1 MLTVQQ
7 IIDEARGLIMET
19 DPANSHVTDSTL
31 LLWINACT
39 LSLCSYIQSLPK
51 STITSVVTA
60 DKPALPTNLLRVDYV
75 SYLYQDKYH
84 PIKTID
90 FINFLRENPQ
100 WENQPDGVPTYFV
113 RMTDTEWM
121 MYPPPDTAHAG
132 LPMTLIGA
140 VVPDDVVNTTDYPPV
155 NQVLHP
161 CYPHYLAWKA
171 WAKIGNAAAS
181 GQEYGLFEKI
191 RTENMHSATSTQG
204 SRQFLRME
212 I

>member
-1 MLTVQQ
+1 MLTAQQ

-19 DPANSHVTDSTL
+19 DPSNSHVTDQTL
-31 LLWINACT
+31 LLWINTCT

-51 STITSVVTA
+51 VKITDVVTA
-60 DKPALPTNLLRVDYV
+60 ANPNLPTNLLRVDYV
-75 SYLYQDKYH
+75 SYTDGIAKPL
-84 PIKTID
+84 KTID
-90 FINFLRENPQ
+90 FINFLREQPE
-100 WENQPDGVPTYFV
+100 WENQPVGKPTYFV
-113 RMTDTEWM
+113 RMTDTSWM
-121 MYPPPDTAHAG
+121 MYPPPDTDRTG

-140 VVPDDVVNTTDYPPV
+140 VVPDDLTLTTEYPAV

-171 WAKIGNAAAS
+171 WGVIGNSAAAA
-181 GQEYGLFEKI
+181 QEYAVFEKL
-191 RTENMHSATSTQG
+191 RTENLRTATSTQG

>member
-19 DPANSHVTDSTL
+19 DPNNSHVTDATF

-51 STITSVVTA
+51 SSITSVVTA
-60 DKPALPTNLLRVDYV
+60 AKPVLPTNLLRVDYV
-75 SYLYQDKYH
+75 SYLYSGQHH

-90 FINFLRENPQ
+90 FVNFLRENAQ
-100 WENQPDGVPTYFV
+100 WENQPAGVPTYFV
-113 RMTDTEWM
+113 RMDDTTWM
-121 MYPPPDTAHAG
+121 MYPPPDTAHTG
-132 LPMTLIGA
+132 LPITLIGA
-140 VVPDDVVNTTDYPPV
+140 VVPDNVASPSEYPPV

-161 CYPHYLAWKA
+161 CYPYYLAWKA
-171 WAKIGNAAAS
+171 WAAIGNPAS
-181 GQEYGLFEKI
+181 SAQSYAVFEKI
-191 RTENMHSATSTQG
+191 RTENMKSATSTQG